1 MVSLP
6 RSVSPMFLNNIIFSS
21 DRISMISNLLTH
33 PKPSSIENLL
43 LSNSDLTCLD
53 MGLGELSIKYMSH
66 IHSISQQMC
75 GFSMEQIIPLFSIAG
90 LDHNQYPGVTIRYL
104 ASDPALV
111 NCNLLDISGLVYGK
125 DTRQQSLILLSST
138 HMAMVNCVSDVQSQ
152 PPLTGFLQP
161 HPSHPTTTTSP
172 VDYPPPRGVPWER
185 IAAMVHSD
193 T

>member
-6 RSVSPMFLNNIIFSS
+6 RSVSPMFLNNIIFYSG
-21 DRISMISNLLTH
+21 RISIISNLLTH

-53 MGLGELSIKYMSH
+53 MGLGELSIKYMSR
-66 IHSISQQMC
+66 IHSISQKIC

-104 ASDPALV
+104 VSDPALV

-125 DTRQQSLILLSST
+125 DTRQQS
-138 HMAMVNCVSDVQSQ
+138 Q

-161 HPSHPTTTTSP
+161 RPSHPTTTTSP